1 MLFYLT
7 TLHLD
12 LYLKEEAP
20 LLTAESNVQAVY
32 VVDAWKHADY
42 ICQNYVLN
50 CLVDSLYNVCSTK
63 QTV

>member
-7 TLHLD
+7 TLHMD
-12 LYLKEEAP
+12 RYLKEEVP
-20 LLTAESNVQAVY
+20 LLIVESNVQAVY
-32 VVDAWKHADY
+32 AADSWKHADY

-50 CLVDSLYNVCSTK
+50 CLLDSLYNVCSTK